1 MVAKGKSNF
10 ISVCFSGFKLIFF
23 RTLTC
28 ALEMSNITNLQR
40 MLFNWCLIQS
50 LWKFSFLR
58 WIVIWSLFIALSQY
72 YIKQM
77 HQWLSG
83 SFNNA
88 LSCLLKKKHTKHIKH
103 MHDIISEVKTPKK
116 HTKHIKHMCQWLSG
130 SCYSILSIEE
140 EKKHIKH
147 VKHMHGIISEVW
159 NKKKHTK
166 HIGHWLSGFG
176 NIALSCLLKKNT

>member
-77 HQWLSG
+77 PQWLSG
-83 SFNNA
+83 SCNIA
-88 LSCLLKKKHTKHIKH
+88 LSFLSEKKHTKHIKH
-103 MHDIISEVKTPKK
+103 MHDIISEVKTPKN
-116 HTKHIKHMCQWLSG
+116 TQNTCVSDCL
-130 SCYSILSIEE
+130 EAA
-140 EKKHIKH
+140 
-147 VKHMHGIISEVW
+147 
-159 NKKKHTK
+159 T
-166 HIGHWLSGFG
+166 
-176 NIALSCLLKKNT
+176 LSCLLKKKKTHKTRKTHARHNIWSMK

>member
-88 LSCLLKKKHTKHIKH
+88 LSCLLKKKTH
-103 MHDIISEVKTPKK
+103 KTRKTHAWHNICCMNSKK
-116 HTKHIKHMCQWLSG
+116 THKTHVSVIVWKLLLCLVYWRR
-130 SCYSILSIEE
+130 
-140 EKKHIKH
+140 KKHIKH

-159 NKKKHTK
+159 NKK
-166 HIGHWLSGFG
+166 
-176 NIALSCLLKKNT
+176 NTQNT